1 MDDFFGDT
9 PPHLNNR
16 LAHQNVPYMIGIN
29 DSELGFLLPGL
40 IQLGDPK
47 TGFHTDTPKPRCD
60 SLTLSRSFPY

>member
-16 LAHQNVPYMIGIN
+16 LAHRNVPYMIGIN

-47 TGFHTDTPKPRCD
+47 AGF
-60 SLTLSRSFPY
+60 